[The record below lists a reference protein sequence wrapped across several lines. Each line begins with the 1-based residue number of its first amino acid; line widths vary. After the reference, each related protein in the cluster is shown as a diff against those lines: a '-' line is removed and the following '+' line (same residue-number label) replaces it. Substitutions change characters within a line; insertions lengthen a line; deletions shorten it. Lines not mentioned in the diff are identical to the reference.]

1 MFLETA
7 KPFIRCDTIFD
18 TTKKEENGH
27 HGGLLK
33 PSNKSKA

>member
-7 KPFIRCDTIFD
+7 KPFNGCDTIFD
-18 TTKKEENGH
+18 KKEENGH